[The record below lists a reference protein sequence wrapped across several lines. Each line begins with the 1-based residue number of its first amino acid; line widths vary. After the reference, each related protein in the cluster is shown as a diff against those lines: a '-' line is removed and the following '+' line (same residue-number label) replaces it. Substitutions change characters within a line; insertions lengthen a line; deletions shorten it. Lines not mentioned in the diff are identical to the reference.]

1 MPIWTWI
8 WTTLNIW
15 TEISL
20 SGASLDYRNHVF
32 AFHLILSDEPEHL
45 HDPPLLKYIP
55 HLWPGGGVDGGGD
68 GAGVTV
74 DHGGDSVGNGDYD
87 GGELGM
93 EVMVL

>member
-1 MPIWTWI
+1 M
-8 WTTLNIW
+8 
-15 TEISL
+15 
-20 SGASLDYRNHVF
+20 
-32 AFHLILSDEPEHL
+32 ILSDEPEHL

-55 HLWPGGGVDGGGD
+55 HLWPGGGVGHYTVDGGGD

-93 EVMVL
+93 EVMALWCYTCCK

>member
-1 MPIWTWI
+1 M
-8 WTTLNIW
+8 
-15 TEISL
+15 
-20 SGASLDYRNHVF
+20 
-32 AFHLILSDEPEHL
+32 ILSDEPEHL

-74 DHGGDSVGNGDYD
+74 DHGSDSAGVTVDHGGDTVGDGDYD

-93 EVMVL
+93 EVMVLW